1 MIRICEVCGAVFEVK
16 IQCNRRKY
24 CSAECARIRDRE
36 KRVAN
41 RRAIHAVRSTDY
53 PIPYNPEQAQAA
65 HDRQA
70 EIERKARAAGLS
82 YGKYQMMLYMER
94 VEG

>member
-16 IQCNRRKY
+16 SQCNRRKY

-53 PIPYNPEQAQAA
+53 PIPYNPKQAQAS

-70 EIERKARAAGLS
+70 EIERRAREVGMS
-82 YGKYQMMLYMER
+82 YGKYQMMKYLEAN
-94 VEG
+94 G